1 MSHHKMTTISAWKPG
16 APELTAP
23 IGTDERRAQINARLA
38 FYFVSVV
45 NGHWPPQSA
54 FNLARRAGCTG
65 PVEVTHFTADLS
77 GHGAGGYD
85 KAFIV
90 TGQGVTE
97 RTLSRAEREYGDGD
111 DVNAIYDEIEG
122 RG

>member
-1 MSHHKMTTISAWKPG
+1 MSYHKMTTISAWRPG

-23 IGTDERRAQINARLA
+23 IGTDERRAQIKAQLA

-45 NGHWPPQSA
+45 NGYWKPQSA
-54 FNLARRAGCTG
+54 FNLARRAGCIG
-65 PVEVTHFTADLS
+65 PVEVTYSIADLS
-77 GHGAGGYD
+77 GHGCGGYD
-85 KAFIV
+85 KTFIV
-90 TGQGVTE
+90 TDQGVTE

-111 DVNAIYDEIEG
+111 DVNAVCDRIEG